1 MPLQQYLQ
9 LLRLQGKFVQVG
21 APEDVVPPI
30 NMFALIAKRVSIAGS
45 LIGSPQDIKNML
57 KLFVEKGVHT
67 WNNNV
72 PMKDANKAI
81 VDMDAG
87 KARYRYVLVNE

>member
-1 MPLQQYLQ
+1 M
-9 LLRLQGKFVQVG
+9 
-21 APEDVVPPI
+21 
-30 NMFALIAKRVSIAGS
+30 KRVSITGS
-45 LIGSPQDIKNML
+45 GIGSPKEIRDML
-57 KLFVEKGVHT
+57 ELFAKKGVRT

-87 KARYRYVLVNE
+87 KARYRFVLVNEAHAAHL